1 MTLGTKII
9 GAALSAVVV
18 SVAVGLMVQVR
29 VIRQQGIELKRGTMQ
44 AIISQAENVRESVS
58 HLNQAGAFHRERLA
72 EEARKETDLR
82 KTTLYRTIP
91 IVAAWKALE
100 ESARQNAFEFRIPK
114 NQARN
119 PENNPTAEEA
129 EILQLLEGGGQK
141 DFFRIDR
148 DRNQIVYARPIILSA
163 DCLACHGD
171 PQNSITKDGKDPLGF
186 AMENWKAGEVRGA
199 FVLKAKLDSVD
210 AVATAGLLST
220 LSWIAPLT
228 ALIAV
233 AFYFLNRRIV
243 VRPLQAAIGEI
254 TASSQQTMDA
264 SAQISASSIQLAEG
278 ASEQAA
284 SLEETSASLE
294 EISSM
299 VRRNAE
305 NAASAK
311 TIANQARTAADS
323 SSSQIDEM
331 NQAMLEIKTASDD
344 IARIVKS
351 IDEIAFQTN
360 ILALNAAVEAAR
372 AGEAGLGFA
381 VVADEVRNLAQ
392 RSALAARETAEKI
405 ENSITKSARGVEI
418 SARVTTGLVEVAER
432 IREVDRLVAEIATA
446 SIEQNQGIQQ
456 VNIAVGQM
464 DKVTQSNAAS
474 AEEGASASEEL
485 KAQAKALQESIQQLS
500 QLVMGNASPANRPD
514 GTVPPQTSRSSRTHA
529 PMSFDRPA
537 ASQTHRPAAPPVAVT
552 HSPRSSGLKSNEH
565 PAPDHFKD
573 F

>member
-1 MTLGTKII
+1 MTLGKKII
-9 GAALSAVVV
+9 GAALGAVAV
-18 SVAVGLMVQVR
+18 SVAVGLVIQTK
-29 VIRQQGIELKRGTMQ
+29 VIRSQGIELTRETMG

-58 HLNQAGAFHRERLA
+58 ALNQAGAFDRPKLVA
-72 EEARKETDLR
+72 EAKKESDLR

-100 ESARQNAFEFRIPK
+100 ESAQKNGFEFRVPK

-119 PENNPTAEEA
+119 PNNNPTPEEA
-129 EILQLLEGGGQK
+129 DILKLLEAG
-141 DFFRIDR
+141 DR
-148 DRNQIVYARPIILSA
+148 DDYFKVDSERNQIVYARPIVLSA

-171 PQNSITKDGKDPLGF
+171 PKNSLSGDGKDSLGF
-186 AMENWKAGEVRGA
+186 AMENWKAGEVHGA
-199 FVLKAKLDSVD
+199 FILKASLDKVD
-210 AVATAGLLST
+210 AVTRAGFLGTLLWITPVT
-220 LSWIAPLT
+220 LVIAG
-228 ALIAV
+228 
-233 AFYFLNRRIV
+233 AFYLLNRRII
-243 VRPLQAAIGEI
+243 VRPLNAALAEIG
-254 TASSQQTMDA
+254 TSSQQTLEA
-264 SAQISASSIQLAEG
+264 SGHISSSSIALAEG

-299 VRRNAE
+299 VRRNAD
-305 NAASAK
+305 NASSAK
-311 TIANQARTAADS
+311 TIANEARAAADS
-323 SSSQIDEM
+323 GSVHIDEM
-331 NQAMLEIKTASDD
+331 NAAMLEIKAASDD

-418 SARVTTGLVEVAER
+418 SARVTTGLREVADK
-432 IREVDRLVAEIATA
+432 IREVDRYVAEIAAA
-446 SIEQNQGIQQ
+446 SNEQSQGIQQ
-456 VNIAVGQM
+456 VNIAIGQM

-474 AEEGASASEEL
+474 AEEGASAAEEL
-485 KAQAKALQESIQQLS
+485 KAQAAALQGSIRQLS
-500 QLVMGNASPANRPD
+500 ILVSGGVERGGGSTPEPTVASPSKVVR
-514 GTVPPQTSRSSRTHA
+514 QTAVGSPRVAESPKRT
-529 PMSFDRPA
+529 
-537 ASQTHRPAAPPVAVT
+537 PVASVSE
-552 HSPRSSGLKSNEH
+552 SPARTTAVDELPLPVN
-565 PAPDHFKD
+565 FKD